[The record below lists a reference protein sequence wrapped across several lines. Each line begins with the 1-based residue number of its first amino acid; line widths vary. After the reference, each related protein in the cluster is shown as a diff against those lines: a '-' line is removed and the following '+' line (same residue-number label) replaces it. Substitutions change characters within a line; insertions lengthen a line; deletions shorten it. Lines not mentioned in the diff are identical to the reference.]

1 MINKYLMNSRMLLV
15 AVLLTAVTSIKL
27 THQQTYNLACCPKG
41 MTYDRREYICVCPPG
56 TEPSGPN
63 KICCPPGTIGTLS
76 APAIAQHQNIT
87 TLQKNNAS
95 SV

>member
-15 AVLLTAVTSIKL
+15 AVLLTAVTAIKL

-63 KICCPPGTIGTLS
+63 KICCPPGTIGNPFGS
-76 APAIAQHQNIT
+76 CDCPAPKHYNPSKKQCE
-87 TLQKNNAS
+87 
-95 SV
+95 